1 MQPLFWGSF
10 LGSHAETFAHQ
21 GGEGYVGA
29 EGRTLHSS
37 QNQEVTTHEGHGPWN
52 RGFAANH
59 GGSTQTDDTYPLTD
73 RREIGIM
80 FVSDPNY
87 ENHRTDLA

>member
-10 LGSHAETFAHQ
+10 LGSNAEALALR
-21 GGEGYVGA
+21 A
-29 EGRTLHSS
+29 EARILHSS

-52 RGFAANH
+52 RGFAAND
-59 GGSTQTDDTYPLTD
+59 GDSTQTDDTYPLTD

-80 FVSDPNY
+80 FVLDPI
-87 ENHRTDLA
+87 